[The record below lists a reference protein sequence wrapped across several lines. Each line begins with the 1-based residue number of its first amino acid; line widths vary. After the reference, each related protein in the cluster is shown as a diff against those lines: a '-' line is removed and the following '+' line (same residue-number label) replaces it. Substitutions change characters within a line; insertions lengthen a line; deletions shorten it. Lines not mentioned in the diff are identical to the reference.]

1 MATIMIF
8 MRRLDR
14 YMLSEIL
21 GPLALGFFV
30 FTFILLLQALFKSA
44 RLIISSGVEAGM
56 VGKLLLLSLPWIV
69 VMTIP
74 MALLFGIL
82 IAVGRLSSDSELT
95 AIRAGGVSLFS
106 LYRPIALLSALLT
119 AVNVYLMID
128 VLPSGNHAL
137 QQLRLKILAQSLTEE
152 VQPRVPH
159 TGWQGKVLYIFEAP
173 PGEGRWKGVFL
184 SEAIPTQKSE
194 VLVADWGW
202 ASPDADGSEVV
213 LSLENA
219 YIHRVDLLNPR
230 EQGVIVQKE
239 MGIKLATLPQMSPSS
254 VKRGMREL
262 AFGELRQRARDP
274 SYPEVVR
281 NIAAVELHKKFSL
294 PTACLVFGLL
304 ALPLGFNNSRGGRSS
319 GFAISLGVFVIY
331 YVLLNSGEDIAR
343 DGTVEPWLAVWFPN
357 IALIIAG
364 LFLLTRRNR
373 DKSLLLSKIDR
384 WVQEA
389 LWSRLLRFRRRRE
402 EKRLARR
409 QATTAARR
417 EQAHLILRLPE
428 MRLRFLNALDRYIL
442 GMFFRVLTIA
452 FLSGIVVYLV
462 FDLAD
467 NFDSILDSEAPTGI
481 IVDYYKFKIFAIVYQ
496 IAPIMV
502 LVATLIS
509 FGLLSRTNE
518 IIACKALGMSLYRLA
533 VPVILAAVVVA
544 ALCGVLQSEVLAAS
558 NERAAELRAV
568 IKGNPT
574 AQIRNRADRRW
585 LFGKGN
591 YLYNYAFLDEERQ
604 QLHRLQ
610 VFKFDDN
617 YRLTDRLWAQ
627 RANYVE
633 DGWWT
638 LASGWS
644 RSWEGSEET
653 GFVQFAEP
661 RKYHLGESPEYFRG
675 GLRKPEEMDFV
686 ELRDYIRDLQSSGQK
701 VPQLEVALYNKIGYP
716 VITLV
721 MALVA
726 LPFAFRLGRQ
736 GALYGLGLSLVLGVV
751 LMIFLSIFGALG
763 ENSILPPIVA
773 VWSPSGIFAIFSLY
787 LFLGVRT

>member
-1 MATIMIF
+1 
-8 MRRLDR
+8 
-14 YMLSEIL
+14 MLAEIL
-21 GPLALGFFV
+21 GPLGLGFFV

-44 RLIISSGVEAGM
+44 RLIISSGVDASM

-82 IAVGRLSSDSELT
+82 IAVGRLSADSELI

-106 LYRPIALLSALLT
+106 LYRPIVLISALLT
-119 AVNVYLMID
+119 GLNVYLMTD

-137 QQLRLKILAQSLTEE
+137 QQLQLKILAQSLTEE

-159 TGWQGKVLYIFEAP
+159 TGWQGKVLYVFEAP

-194 VLVADWGW
+194 VFVADWGW
-202 ASPDADGSEVV
+202 ASPDASGTEVI

-230 EQGVIVQKE
+230 EQGFMANKE
-239 MGIKLATLPQMSPSS
+239 MGIKLAALPQVSPSS

-262 AFGELRQRARDP
+262 AFGELRERARDP
-274 SYPEVVR
+274 SVSEVVR
-281 NIAAVELHKKFSL
+281 NIAQVELHKKFSL
-294 PTACLVFGLL
+294 PAACMVFGLL

-319 GFAISLGVFVIY
+319 GFAISLGVFVVY

-343 DGTVEPWLAVWFPN
+343 DGSVEPWLAVWFPN
-357 IALIIAG
+357 IALLFVG

-373 DKSLLLSKIDR
+373 DKSLLLSKMDR

-389 LWSRLLRFRRRRE
+389 FWSRLLSFRFQRE
-402 EKRLARR
+402 EKRKARR
-409 QATTAARR
+409 QATTTARR
-417 EQAHLILRLPE
+417 QRAQLILRLPE
-428 MRLRFLNALDRYIL
+428 MRLRFPNALDRYIL
-442 GMFFRVLTIA
+442 GTFVRVLTMA
-452 FLSGIVVYLV
+452 FLSGVAVYLV

-467 NFDSILDSEAPTGI
+467 NFDSILNSDAPTGI
-481 IVDYYKFKIFAIVYQ
+481 IVDYYKFKIFSIAYQ

-518 IIACKALGMSLYRLA
+518 IIACKALGMSLYRLSI
-533 VPVILAAVVVA
+533 PVILAAGFVA
-544 ALCGVLQSEVLAAS
+544 ALSGVLQSEVLAAS
-558 NERAAELRAV
+558 NERASELRSI
-568 IKGNPT
+568 IKGSPNT
-574 AQIRNRADRRW
+574 QARNSADRRW

-591 YLYNYAFLDEERQ
+591 YLYNYGFFDEERQ

-610 VFKFDDN
+610 IFKFDEN

-644 RSWEGSEET
+644 RSWEGADET
-653 GFVQFAEP
+653 GFVQFNEP
-661 RKYHLGESPEYFRG
+661 QKYHLGENPEYFRG
-675 GLRKPEEMDFV
+675 GLRKPEEMDFA
-686 ELRDYIRDLQSSGQK
+686 ELRAYIHDLKSSGQN
-701 VPQLEVALYNKIGYP
+701 VPQLEVALYNKIAYP

-736 GALYGLGLSLVLGVV
+736 GALYGIGLSLVLGVV
-751 LMIFLSIFGALG
+751 LMIFLSIFSALG
-763 ENSILPPIVA
+763 ENSILPPVVA

>member
-1 MATIMIF
+1 

-14 YMLSEIL
+14 YILAEIL

-82 IAVGRLSSDSELT
+82 IAVGRLSSDSELI
-95 AIRAGGVSLFS
+95 AIRAGGISLFS
-106 LYRPIALLSALLT
+106 LYRPIVVLSALLT
-119 AVNVYLMID
+119 ALNVYLMID
-128 VLPSGNHAL
+128 VLPAGNHAL
-137 QQLRLKILAQSLTEE
+137 QQLQLKILAQSLTEE

-173 PGEGRWKGVFL
+173 PGENRWKGVFL

-194 VLVADWGW
+194 VFVADWGW
-202 ASPDADGSEVV
+202 ASPDASGSEVV

-219 YIHRVDLLNPR
+219 HIHRVDLLNPR

-262 AFGELRQRARDP
+262 AFWELVQRSRDR
-274 SYPEVVR
+274 SYPEEVR

-294 PTACLVFGLL
+294 PAACLVFGLL

-343 DGTVEPWLAVWFPN
+343 NGAVAPWLAVWFPN
-357 IALIIAG
+357 IALLVVG
-364 LFLLTRRNR
+364 LLLLTRRNR
-373 DKSLLLSKIDR
+373 DKSLLLSKLDR
-384 WVQEA
+384 WIQEA
-389 LWSRLLRFRRRRE
+389 LWSHLLLRRRQRE
-402 EKRLARR
+402 EKRQARR

-417 EQAHLILRLPE
+417 GRAHLILRFPE
-428 MRLRFLNALDRYIL
+428 MRLRFPNALDRYVL
-442 GMFFRVLTIA
+442 GTFFRVLTIA

-467 NFDSILDSEAPTGI
+467 NFDSILDSEAPNSV
-481 IVDYYKFKIFAIVYQ
+481 IVAYYKFKIFSIVYQ

-533 VPVILAAVVVA
+533 IPVILAAGLVA

-568 IKGNPT
+568 IKGNP

-591 YLYNYAFLDEERQ
+591 YLYNYAFLDDERQ

-627 RANYVE
+627 RADYVE
-633 DGWWT
+633 NGWWT
-638 LASGWS
+638 LSSGWS

-653 GFVQFAEP
+653 GFVQFDEP

-686 ELRDYIRDLQSSGQK
+686 ELRDYIRDLKSSGQK
-701 VPQLEVALYNKIGYP
+701 VPQLEVALYNKIAYP

-736 GALYGLGLSLVLGVV
+736 GALYGIGLSLVLGVV

-763 ENSILPPIVA
+763 ENSILPPVVA